1 MLVMPLVAVKV
12 PSRTRVSILDS
23 GGLQNTRTHT
33 SPEPRQVKQPKHDTC
48 EQAHKHTQTQSH
60 TQAIGFKV
68 NDVMPFGCLAL
79 RDGRNY
85 NNIADVTD
93 KYEIGQVLR
102 AKEFCELCL
111 AKDRQTDKVFVC
123 KKFLKKDGR
132 KVRKAAKNEIM
143 ILKLV
148 NHPNILQLIDTF
160 ETRKEY
166 FIIQELSHTGA
177 QLVAPELRMIRNH
190 LPSKVNQVFRSNDQH
205 STFLI
210 AQQQR
215 IALGQQKQIAL
226 PMDYKQERWAFD
238 NCLENLMYYTENN
251 HNKVVLRDFYL
262 SRFENGAITE
272 PCGTPEYLAP
282 EVVARHR
289 YGRPVDCWAVGVI
302 MFILLSGNPPFYDE
316 TEEENTDLH
325 NRIIFCRIVAGEF
338 EFDSPHW
345 DDISPAAKE
354 LVCRLMEVDQMLRIT
369 AQDALWHEWIAG
381 NGASEKNLKDGVCA
395 QFEKNFAKA
404 KWRVRIHFH
413 SFSTVCNNNEK
424 AIRVTTF
431 MQRLKNSEALTDSS
445 AEAQGSEEAGDG
457 EGGVSQ
463 GTSEEGDKGDGGV
476 TSSSVSLEVTVENT
490 PAAMDQEEGRSNLG
504 EKQEEIKM
512 TVGPSVGTSPSD
524 IQDPLCHSNTATKLT
539 QEESDMVGAKKA
551 AGDGTRK
558 MAANFGQNK
567 FVPESKPTPA
577 PMHDPTKLSD
587 GSSGTNLDKKHTSA
601 SPDPSSKRKMAATLH
616 GPPPTASADATASSE
631 KKQAPQ
637 KQKKDEMDRSWCQ
650 TQVPEAVAERSVAA
664 SLTPAI
670 GPGAEVDIG
679 LGVRLRV
686 AKPAAQLHRRG
697 DSQLDNVVTRQY
709 SADRPKSRSPRFFFS
724 PYRTVDYTLIMSSS
738 PLSKKRRLSGTE
750 TKTGSHCSSSNS
762 VRTDLS
768 HTPANG
774 MAKNGN
780 DAEIDEGLYSR
791 QLYVLGHEAMKR
803 MQNSNVLVSGMRGL
817 GVEIAKNVILG
828 GVRSVTV
835 HDHGV
840 AEWRD
845 LSSQFYLREE
855 DLGKNRAEV
864 SQPRLA
870 ELNSYV
876 PVTAY
881 TGALA
886 DDYLTKF
893 QVVVLTNST
902 LEEQQQVGDLCH
914 SKGIKLV
921 VADTRGLF
929 GQLFCDFGEEM
940 IVFDTNGEQPLSA
953 MISMITKDNQGVVTC
968 LDEARHGFESG
979 DFVTF
984 TEVQGM
990 TELNGCQPVEI
1001 KVLGPYTFSIC
1012 DTAGFTDY
1020 VRGGIVSQVKMP
1032 KKIAFKSLS
1041 SSMAEPEFIMTDFA
1055 KFDRPGQLHVG
1066 FQAIHAFQKKHN
1078 HLPAPWSQTDGDELL
1093 TLAKEVNSAQTG
1105 SAKVEQLDEAL
1116 IKKLSFVGAGDLA
1129 PVNAFIGGL
1138 AAQEVMK
1145 ACTGK
1150 FMPIMQWLYFDALEC
1165 LAEEEGVILTEEEC
1179 APRNC
1184 RYDGQIAVFG
1194 TKLQDML
1201 GKQRYFLV
1209 GAGAIGC
1216 ELLKNFAMIGLAG
1229 GEGEVIVTDMDTI
1242 EKSNLNRQFLFRPS
1256 DVTKMKSDTAAAA
1269 VKQMNPSIR
1278 ITGHQNRVGP
1288 DTERVYDD
1296 DFFESLHGVANAL
1309 DNVDARMY
1317 MDRRCVY
1324 YRKPLLESGTL
1335 GTKGNVQVVI
1345 PFLTESYS
1353 SSQDPPEKS
1362 IPICT
1367 LKNFP
1372 NAIEHT
1378 LQWARDEFEGLFKQP
1393 PENAMQ
1399 YLQDPK
1405 FMERTLKLPG
1415 AQPVEVLEAVFKSL
1429 VTDCPHSWAA
1439 CVAWARNHWQCQYSN
1454 NIRQLLHNFP
1464 PDQLTSS
1471 GAPFWSGPKRCPHP
1485 LEFSTSN
1492 ELHMDYIVAAANL
1505 FAQTYGVQ
1513 GSTDRAGVVKIL
1525 QEVKVPTFTPRS
1537 GVKIHVSDQE
1547 LQNSNSSV
1555 DDSRLDELKV
1565 QLPSPETSQFKLCSI
1580 DFEKDDDTNFHMD
1593 FIVASSNLRAE
1604 NYDIPPTDRHKSKLI
1619 AGKIIPAIATTT
1631 AAVVGLVCLELI
1643 KIVQGHK
1650 KLESFKNGFMNL
1662 ALPFFAFSEPIAA
1675 PKHKYYEIDW
1685 TLWDRFEVTGLQ
1697 PSGEEMTLRQ
1707 FLDYFKNEQKLE
1719 ITMLSQGVSML
1730 YSFFMPAA
1738 KLKERLDL
1746 PMTEIVT
1753 KVSKKKLGKHVKA
1766 LVFELCCNDLSDEDV
1781 EVPYVR
1787 YTIR

>member
-1 MLVMPLVAVKV
+1 MRMGI
-12 PSRTRVSILDS
+12 PS
-23 GGLQNTRTHT
+23 
-33 SPEPRQVKQPKHDTC
+33 TC
-48 EQAHKHTQTQSH
+48 EPENMRPTLFL
-60 TQAIGFKV
+60 G
-68 NDVMPFGCLAL
+68 
-79 RDGRNY
+79 
-85 NNIADVTD
+85 
-93 KYEIGQVLR
+93 
-102 AKEFCELCL
+102 LC
-111 AKDRQTDKVFVC
+111 
-123 KKFLKKDGR
+123 
-132 KVRKAAKNEIM
+132 
-143 ILKLV
+143 
-148 NHPNILQLIDTF
+148 
-160 ETRKEY
+160 
-166 FIIQELSHTGA
+166 
-177 QLVAPELRMIRNH
+177 H
-190 LPSKVNQVFRSNDQH
+190 LPGTPSPNTPPLQGMLTPNLNVTEGPDAQHHNSYPSSLPNDTLRERSG
-205 STFLI
+205 F
-210 AQQQR
+210 
-215 IALGQQKQIAL
+215 ALG
-226 PMDYKQERWAFD
+226 
-238 NCLENLMYYTENN
+238 
-251 HNKVVLRDFYL
+251 RD
-262 SRFENGAITE
+262 R
-272 PCGTPEYLAP
+272 
-282 EVVARHR
+282 
-289 YGRPVDCWAVGVI
+289 
-302 MFILLSGNPPFYDE
+302 
-316 TEEENTDLH
+316 
-325 NRIIFCRIVAGEF
+325 
-338 EFDSPHW
+338 
-345 DDISPAAKE
+345 
-354 LVCRLMEVDQMLRIT
+354 
-369 AQDALWHEWIAG
+369 
-381 NGASEKNLKDGVCA
+381 
-395 QFEKNFAKA
+395 
-404 KWRVRIHFH
+404 
-413 SFSTVCNNNEK
+413 
-424 AIRVTTF
+424 
-431 MQRLKNSEALTDSS
+431 EAL
-445 AEAQGSEEAGDG
+445 
-457 EGGVSQ
+457 
-463 GTSEEGDKGDGGV
+463 
-476 TSSSVSLEVTVENT
+476 L
-490 PAAMDQEEGRSNLG
+490 
-504 EKQEEIKM
+504 
-512 TVGPSVGTSPSD
+512 
-524 IQDPLCHSNTATKLT
+524 
-539 QEESDMVGAKKA
+539 
-551 AGDGTRK
+551 
-558 MAANFGQNK
+558 
-567 FVPESKPTPA
+567 
-577 PMHDPTKLSD
+577 
-587 GSSGTNLDKKHTSA
+587 
-601 SPDPSSKRKMAATLH
+601 
-616 GPPPTASADATASSE
+616 
-631 KKQAPQ
+631 
-637 KQKKDEMDRSWCQ
+637 
-650 TQVPEAVAERSVAA
+650 
-664 SLTPAI
+664 
-670 GPGAEVDIG
+670 
-679 LGVRLRV
+679 
-686 AKPAAQLHRRG
+686 
-697 DSQLDNVVTRQY
+697 
-709 SADRPKSRSPRFFFS
+709 
-724 PYRTVDYTLIMSSS
+724 MSSS

-791 QLYVLGHEAMKR
+791 QLYVLGHDAMKR
-803 MQNSNVLVSGMRGL
+803 MQNSNVLISGMRGL

-835 HDHGV
+835 HDQGV

-870 ELNSYV
+870 ELNNYV

-881 TGALA
+881 TGALTE
-886 DDYLTKF
+886 DYLTKF

-902 LEEQQQVGDLCH
+902 LDEQQHVGEFCH
-914 SKGIKLV
+914 SKGIKLII
-921 VADTRGLF
+921 ADTRGLF

-940 IVFDTNGEQPLSA
+940 IVYDTNGEQPLSA
-953 MISMITKDNQGVVTC
+953 MISMITKDNPGVVTC

-979 DFVTF
+979 DYVTF

-1032 KKIAFKSLS
+1032 KKIKSIS
-1041 SSMAEPEFIMTDFA
+1041 SSMAEPEFVMTDFA

-1078 HLPAPWSQTDGDELL
+1078 HLPVPWNQADGDELL
-1093 TLAKEVNSAQTG
+1093 TLAKEVNSSQTG

-1116 IKKLSFVGAGDLA
+1116 IKKMSFVSAGDLA

-1165 LAEEEGVILTEEEC
+1165 LAEEEGVMLTEEEC

-1201 GKQRYFLV
+1201 AKQRYFLV

-1216 ELLKNFAMIGLAG
+1216 ELLKNFAMIGLAS

-1288 DTERVYDD
+1288 DTERIYDD
-1296 DFFESLHGVANAL
+1296 DFFESLDGVANAL

-1393 PENAMQ
+1393 PENSIQ
-1399 YLQDPK
+1399 YLTDPK

-1415 AQPVEVLEAVFKSL
+1415 AQPVEVLEAVYKSL
-1429 VTDCPHSWAA
+1429 VTDCPHSWAD

-1492 ELHMDYIVAAANL
+1492 ELHMDYIVAGANL
-1505 FAQTYGVQ
+1505 FAQTYGLE
-1513 GSTDRAGVVKIL
+1513 GSTDRAGIIKIL
-1525 QEVKVPTFTPRS
+1525 QEVKVPPFTPRS

-1555 DDSRLDELKV
+1555 DDSRLEELKA
-1565 QLPSPETSQFKLCSI
+1565 QLPSPESSQFKLCAI

-1593 FIVASSNLRAE
+1593 FIVAASNLRAE

-1650 KLESFKNGFMNL
+1650 KLESYKNGFMNL

-1675 PKHKYYEIDW
+1675 PRHKYYEIDW

-1697 PSGEEMTLRQ
+1697 PNGEEMTLRQ
-1707 FLDYFKNEQKLE
+1707 FLDYFKNEHKLE